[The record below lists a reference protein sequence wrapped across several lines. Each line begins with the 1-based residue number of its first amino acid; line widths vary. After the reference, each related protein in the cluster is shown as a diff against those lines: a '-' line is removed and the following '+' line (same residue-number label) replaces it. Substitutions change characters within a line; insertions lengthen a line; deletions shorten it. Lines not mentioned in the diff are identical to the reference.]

1 MIALLLPVVVV
12 ATIVG
17 TGWLWQSVWDFYPLE
32 AHSWVWVWNYV
43 KAYKALPS
51 FLLWGLYGAAGA
63 IIGQLVLLMV
73 IASRIG
79 ARTLHGAHGENT
91 LHGSA
96 RWARLADIK
105 DAGLWRAT
113 GVVVG
118 GWRKLF
124 RTKSL
129 RDDGP
134 EHVLCFAPPRS
145 GKGTGLVIPTLLSW
159 PESVVVHDIRGENYA
174 KSAGWRAAQGQR
186 ILKFDPTTETG
197 SIRFNPLSDVRFG
210 TIHEVA
216 DAQNIALL
224 IVDPDGKG
232 LADFWQK
239 SGFSW
244 LCAAILY
251 SLYKMRQDHDREAS
265 LHDVDM
271 ILTNPG
277 EGIDSVLRNMIAF
290 QATTPAATELIQASG
305 QEMQDKA
312 AQERSGVLSSS
323 KVDLSLYRDPIIAA
337 NTAASDFSLTDL
349 MHGDQA
355 VSLYIIVPPSDIDRL
370 RPLLRV
376 LWNLLLRRLMKTFD
390 ASGNANYKRRLLI
403 MFDEFTSVKK
413 LEIFEQ
419 SMAYMGGYGIK
430 AFLIVQD
437 LTQLQTHYGEKNSI
451 MGLCKVK
458 IAYAPNEVSTAKV
471 LSEMCGKTT
480 IVQKKRTASKKA
492 LEVAGNVTDAVNSTQ
507 RALLEYDEV
516 MKLKAAKK
524 SRRDPN
530 KIVKPGQMLTFVAG
544 QPPILGI
551 QPLYFFDKD
560 LDARSRI
567 PAPVGHDQAA
577 PAPAPVVSDDKENTP
592 ELPAGAAGIADRLR
606 AAAGTDTSPR

>member
-1 MIALLLPVVVV
+1 MIVLAIPVALALAVI
-12 ATIVG
+12 ATGYV
-17 TGWLWQSVWDFYPLE
+17 WQEVFGFHALQED
-32 AHSWVWVWNYV
+32 SWTWVWNYLMAHGHV
-43 KAYKALPS
+43 PG
-51 FLLWGLYGAAGA
+51 FVQWGILAGTA
-63 IIGQLVLLMV
+63 GMV
-73 IASRIG
+73 IQILIVQAIFSRIG
-79 ARTLHGAHGENT
+79 SRTLHGAHDEKT

-96 RWARLADIK
+96 RWAKKK
-105 DAGLWRAT
+105 DVKEAGLWRAT

-118 GWRKLF
+118 GWKKLF
-124 RTKSL
+124 GRARSL

-145 GKGTGLVIPTLLSW
+145 GKGVGLVIPTLLSW

-186 ILKFDPTTETG
+186 ILKFDPTAEAG
-197 SIRFNPLSDVRFG
+197 SIRFNPLSDVRIG
-210 TIHEVA
+210 TAHEVA
-216 DAQNIALL
+216 DAQNLALL
-224 IVDPDGKG
+224 LVDPDGKG

-244 LCAAILY
+244 LCAAIIY
-251 SLYKMRQDHDREAS
+251 SLYKMRRDENREAS

-277 EGIDSVLRNMIAF
+277 EGIDSVLEDMVVF
-290 QATTPAATELIQASG
+290 QAATSAATELIQASG
-305 QEMQDKA
+305 QEMKDRA

-337 NTAASDFSLTDL
+337 NTAVSDFRLTDL
-349 MHGDQA
+349 MHGDKG

-370 RPLLRV
+370 RPLLRI

-390 ASGNANYKRRLLI
+390 AGGNATYKRRLLI

-437 LTQLQTHYGEKNSI
+437 LTQLQTHYGERNSI

-458 IAYAPNEVSTAKV
+458 IAYAPNEISTAEV
-471 LSEMCGKTT
+471 LSKMCGMTT
-480 IVQKKRTASKKA
+480 IVQAKRSVSGKA
-492 LEVAGNVTDAVNSTQ
+492 LQIAGNVNDSVNSAG
-507 RALLEYDEV
+507 RRLLDTDEV
-516 MKLKAAKK
+516 MKLKAARK

-530 KIVKPGQMLTFVAG
+530 KIVEAGDMLIFVAG
-544 QPPILGI
+544 SPPILGR

-567 PAPVGHDQAA
+567 PAPGGTEAA
-577 PAPAPVVSDDKENTP
+577 ATATDDGEENN
-592 ELPAGAAGIADRLR
+592 LPALPASAAGITARLR
-606 AAAGTDTSPR
+606 AAANPTS